1 MTVYNIDFCKGGI
14 LVPVQSKWKGEI
26 TRMTPNQ
33 QLQPLTS
40 KELDYIADC
49 ISNETML
56 AKHCAATAAASQNS
70 AIQQALLGFV
80 SRHEQHLDTLVNS
93 LQSHIQVAPTQPQ

>member
-1 MTVYNIDFCKGGI
+1 MT
-14 LVPVQSKWKGEI
+14 S
-26 TRMTPNQ
+26 NQ

-40 KELDYIADC
+40 KELDYIVDC

-56 AKHCAATAAASQNS
+56 AKHCAATAAASQNP

-80 SRHEQHLDTLVNS
+80 KRHEQHLDMLVNS
-93 LQSHIQVAPTQPQ
+93 LQTHSSVAPNQPQ

>member
-1 MTVYNIDFCKGGI
+1 
-14 LVPVQSKWKGEI
+14 
-26 TRMTPNQ
+26 MTPNQ

-56 AKHCAATAAASQNS
+56 AKHCAATAPASQNP
-70 AIQQALLGFV
+70 AIQQARWD
-80 SRHEQHLDTLVNS
+80 S
-93 LQSHIQVAPTQPQ
+93 